1 MLYPNKRYGN
11 PEGLKYWAMGIPLN
25 QLAYRLRRTERCVSN
40 WLDGTKKIPFWVPEL
55 LRLQNMEH
63 EHIMWQMGIAPL
75 RKKLGLVDN
84 GQIILL
90 PAPKRK
96 NTTPET
102 RKDIAEMELKR
113 TNA

>member
-11 PEGLKYWAMGIPLN
+11 PEELKYWAMGIPLN
-25 QLAYRLRRTERCVSN
+25 QLAHRLRRSERCIKD
-40 WLDGTKKIPFWVPEL
+40 WLTGREKIPFWVPEL

-90 PAPKRK
+90 PALKPKS
-96 NTTPET
+96 TAPEV
-102 RKDIAEMELKR
+102 RKDITEMTLKQA
-113 TNA
+113 NV